1 MNVNKLH
8 EILSLC
14 EQGNPFNEKVT
25 LVGAIKTIDADT
37 VNLAIKEGLKV
48 VAENKAQEFRDK
60 AEKIIGAEHHFIG
73 HLQSNKIKY
82 VVGKVSLIHSVD
94 SISLAED
101 IDAFAKKKGL
111 TQNVLAEINIGGEL
125 SKSGFNPTNA
135 LDSVKELSKLENI
148 KVVGLMAMLPKSDD
162 EMLLASLVK
171 QMRSLFDTLKA
182 EGFPFYY
189 LSVGMSAD
197 YRLAIQNGSNMIRV
211 GSEIFGK
218 RNYEVKTDGNV

>member
-1 MNVNKLH
+1 MDVNKLH

-125 SKSGFNPTNA
+125 SKSGFNPDN
-135 LDSVKELSKLENI
+135 VKENVYAISKMANI
-148 KVVGLMAMLPKSDD
+148 KVVGLMAMMPKSDD
-162 EMLLASLVK
+162 QSFLASLCNK
-171 QMRSLFDTLKA
+171 MRGVYDELKL
-182 EGFPFYY
+182 EGLPFRY
-189 LSVGMSAD
+189 LSMGMSAD
-197 YRLAIQNGSNMIRV
+197 YKVAIKNGSNMIRL
-211 GSEIFGK
+211 GSSIFGK
-218 RNYEVKTDGNV
+218 RNYEVDK

>member
-1 MNVNKLH
+1 MDVNKLR

-14 EQGNPFNEKVT
+14 EKGNTYGEKVT

-37 VNLAIKEGLKV
+37 VNLAVKNGLKV

-60 AEKIIGAEHHFIG
+60 ADKIIGARHHFIG

-82 VVGKVSLIHSVD
+82 VVGKVELIHSVD
-94 SISLAED
+94 SVKLAQE
-101 IDAFAKKKGL
+101 IDEFAMKKGI
-111 TQNVLAEINIGGEL
+111 TQNILAEINVGGEL
-125 SKSGFNPTNA
+125 SKSGFNFENA
-135 LDSVKELSKLENI
+135 KACIKTISELKNV

-162 EMLLASLVK
+162 EEFLSSLVK
-171 QMRSLFDTLKA
+171 KMRALYDELIL
-182 EGFPFYY
+182 EGYPFSY

-197 YRLAIQNGSNMIRV
+197 YKIAIKNGSNLIRV

-218 RNYEVKTDGNV
+218 RNYEVNTNGII

>member
-1 MNVNKLH
+1 MDVNKLH

-14 EQGNPFNEKVT
+14 EKGNPFNEKVT

-37 VNLAIKEGLKV
+37 VNLAISQGLKV

-60 AEKIIGAEHHFIG
+60 ADKIIGAEHHFIG

-101 IDAFAKKKGL
+101 IDAFAKKKGII
-111 TQNVLAEINIGGEL
+111 QNVLAEINIGGEL
-125 SKSGFNPTNA
+125 SKSGFNPANA
-135 LDSVKELSKLENI
+135 IESVNALSKLENI

-162 EMLLASLVK
+162 ETLIASLVK
-171 QMRSLFDTLKA
+171 QMRSLFDTLKGD
-182 EGFPFYY
+182 GFPFTY

-197 YRLAIQNGSNMIRV
+197 YKVTIQNGSNMIRV